1 MQLKAIC
8 NSGTRRYWKFAELS
22 TKITLVMRLTS
33 ILLLIA
39 ALQVSAEGSA
49 QTVTYSAKAV
59 SLQKVLNAIKEQTGY
74 VFFYDKA
81 DLKNSQPVSVEL
93 KNVSAQAAMEMVLR
107 QQALSFEIQGNTIFI
122 TKNEKPAP
130 VLPAPPPPVNISGK
144 VTDNTGAPVPGASIV
159 VKGTQK
165 GVISGPDGTY
175 HLSAVPDNAVL
186 VISSIGYISQEVP
199 VAGKTQLN
207 ISLAPDVSALQQF
220 VVVGYGVQK
229 KANLTG
235 AVTSIT
241 SEQLANRPVTNLSN
255 ALQGT
260 MPGVT
265 VTAANTG
272 QPGSDA
278 GQIRIRGIGTLNNAD
293 PVIVIDGVVTNLN
306 NLNNINPDDIATMSV
321 LKDAASAAIYGSRA
335 ANGVILITTKQG
347 KKGAPQVSYSGYV
360 GKQKATGLPDYLPS
374 WQAATLYNQAL
385 GNEGKPARW
394 TDAEI
399 QKFKDGSDPFN
410 YPNTDWLGLF
420 YQGSGLQQNH
430 YVGVSGGSEKTQYA
444 FSLGLFDEN
453 GIVEKTNAKRYTS
466 RLNITSEITER
477 VKVNAN
483 IAFTSSGQNEPSNPY
498 TGDFTQLVRQANRI
512 SPTIPYKYENGHY
525 GYIGDGSPM
534 AWLEGNSLNKY
545 NNYDLVGNVGADWE
559 IVDGL
564 HFKPSLAYVM
574 KIKHNKK
581 FIADQQYYDADGNP
595 TFYQGPN
602 SVTDENIFTNTVT
615 QQALLDY
622 TKSFSKH
629 NFKILGGYSQELTKF
644 SFDDG
649 YRKGFLN
656 NQLTDIN
663 LASTEGQKAT
673 GYSYELA
680 LQSYFGRLN
689 YDYDGKYLFEAN
701 LRYDGSSRFS
711 PANRWGLFPSFSAG
725 WNIDREDFFTPLKKY
740 VSNLKLRGS
749 WGQLGNQY
757 VKGIDDTNYP
767 SYPYYPYIA
776 TINGSQNYTF
786 GGTSPVIASGVAPV
800 NGANSDIKW
809 ESTTETSMGI
819 DAGFLDGKINLTADY
834 FHKTTSDILLAVPIG
849 GVYGLNA
856 PVINAG
862 SVVNKGWEFSVGY
875 NSNKGNFKYNIAA
888 NAAFINNKVTDL
900 HGTGPIIDGY
910 TFKQV
915 GYPINSLYGYEAD
928 GIFQSADE
936 VAKSPYQTTKTAAG
950 DLRYKDKDGNDTI
963 NSADKV
969 YLGNYFPKVTFGL
982 NLGGSWKNFDIS
994 IFLQGAAGVKTY
1006 IDAGKLGSVSS
1017 AAGKPTS
1024 ALLDTW
1030 STTNTSASLPR
1041 IWYGN
1046 TQNDPGGTPSSF
1058 WVKDGSYL
1066 RLKNLQIGYTLPENV
1081 VKRIGLKRVRFY
1093 YSGQN
1098 LLTFDHLYKWID
1110 PEASISSSI
1119 YYYPQVKVNTFGVN
1133 VSF

>member
-8 NSGTRRYWKFAELS
+8 NSGTRRYWKFAGLS
-22 TKITLVMRLTS
+22 TKTLLVMKLTS
-33 ILLLIA
+33 FMLLIA
-39 ALQVSAEGSA
+39 ALQVSAAGSA
-49 QTVTYSAKAV
+49 QTVTYSAREV
-59 SLQKVLNAIKEQTGY
+59 SLQKVLNVIKAQTGY
-74 VFFYDKA
+74 VFFYDKE
-81 DLKNSQPVSVEL
+81 DLKNSTPVSVNI
-93 KNVSAQAAMEMVLR
+93 KNASPQAAMEAVL
-107 QQALSFEIQGNTIFI
+107 QKQPLSFEIQGNTIFI
-122 TKNEKPAP
+122 TKNEKPAAA
-130 VLPAPPPPVNISGK
+130 PAATPPPPAVTGK
-144 VTDNTGAPVPGASIV
+144 VTDDSGAGIPGVSV
-159 VKGTQK
+159 VIKGTQK
-165 GVISGPDGTY
+165 GAISGPDGTFQ
-175 HLSAVPDNAVL
+175 LANVPDNAVL
-186 VISSIGYISQEVP
+186 VVTSIGYITKEIP
-199 VAGKTQLN
+199 VAGKTVIN
-207 ISLAPDVSALQQF
+207 ISLAPDVSALKQF
-220 VVVGYGVQK
+220 VVVGYGTQK

-235 AVTSIT
+235 SVTSIGT
-241 SEQLANRPVTNLSN
+241 EQLTNRPVTSLGN

-260 MPGVT
+260 MPGIT

-272 QPGSDA
+272 QPGNDA
-278 GQIRIRGIGTLNNAD
+278 AKINIRGIGTLNNAD
-293 PVIVIDGVVTNLN
+293 PVIVIDGVVTNLSS
-306 NLNNINPDDIATMSV
+306 LNNINPDDIATLSV

-347 KKGAPQVSYSGYV
+347 RKGPPQVVYNGYV
-360 GKQKATGLPDYLPS
+360 GKQKATGLPDFLPS

-385 GNEGKPARW
+385 SNENKAARW
-394 TDAEI
+394 TDADI

-410 YPNTDWLGLF
+410 YPNTDWLDLF

-430 YVGVSGGSEKTQYA
+430 YVGVSGGSENTQYA

-453 GIVEKTNAKRYTS
+453 GLVDKTNAKRYTS
-466 RLNITSEITER
+466 RLNITSQINDK
-477 VKVNAN
+477 VKVIGNL
-483 IAFTSSGQNEPSNPY
+483 AFTSSGRKEPSNPY
-498 TGDFTQLVRQANRI
+498 TGDFQQLVRQINRI

-525 GYIGDGSPM
+525 GYISDGSPM

-559 IVDGL
+559 IVKGL

-574 KIKHNKK
+574 KISHNKK
-581 FIADQQYYDADGNP
+581 FIADQQYYDAAGNK
-595 TFYQGPN
+595 TFYQGP
-602 SVTDENIFTNTVT
+602 SYVTDENSFANTVT

-663 LASTEGQKAT
+663 LGSTDGQKAT

-725 WNIDREDFFTPLKKY
+725 WNLDREGFFEPLKKY
-740 VSNLKLRGS
+740 VSNLKIRGS
-749 WGQLGNQY
+749 WGQLGNQNI
-757 VKGIDDTNYP
+757 KGFDDTNYP
-767 SYPYYPYIA
+767 TYPYYPYIA

-786 GGTSPVIASGVAPV
+786 GGTAAAIAAGVSPV
-800 NGANSDIKW
+800 NGANENIKW
-809 ESTTETSMGI
+809 ESTTASGVGM
-819 DAGFLDGKINLTADY
+819 DAGFLDGKLNLTVDY
-834 FHKTTSDILLAVPIG
+834 FHKLTSDILLSVPVG
-849 GVYGLNA
+849 AVYGLLA
-856 PVINAG
+856 PVQNAG
-862 SVVNKGWEFSVGY
+862 SVINKGWEFSLSY
-875 NSNKGNFKYNIAA
+875 AGNAGEFKYNIAG
-888 NAAFINNKVTDL
+888 NAAFIKNEVTDL

-936 VAKSPYQTTKTAAG
+936 VAKSPYQTNRTAPG
-950 DLRYKDKDGNDTI
+950 DLKYKDKDGNDTI

-982 NLGGSWKNFDIS
+982 NLGGSWKNFDLN

-1017 AAGKPTS
+1017 SAGKPTS

-1030 STTNTSASLPR
+1030 TPENTSAALPR
-1041 IWYGN
+1041 IWSGY

-1066 RLKNLQIGYTLPENV
+1066 RLKNLQVGYTLPENV
-1081 VKRIGLKRVRFY
+1081 VKRIGLSKVRFY

-1098 LLTFDHLYKWID
+1098 ILTFDGLYKWID
-1110 PEASISSSI
+1110 PEASITSSI
-1119 YYYPQVKVNTFGVN
+1119 YYYPQVKVHTFGVN

>member
-122 TKNEKPAP
+122 TKTEKPAP
-130 VLPAPPPPVNISGK
+130 VLPAPPPPVNISGR

-159 VKGTQK
+159 IKGTQK
-165 GVISGPDGTY
+165 GIISGPDGTY
-175 HLSAVPDNAVL
+175 HLSGVPENAVL
-186 VISSIGYISQEVP
+186 VVSSIGYVSQELP

-220 VVVGYGVQK
+220 VVVGYGTQK

-241 SEQLANRPVTNLSN
+241 GEQLTNRPVTSLGN

-260 MPGVT
+260 MPGIT
-265 VTAANTG
+265 VTAANSA
-272 QPGSDA
+272 QPGADA
-278 GQIRIRGIGTLNNAD
+278 AKIRIRGVGTLNTAD
-293 PVIVIDGVVTNLN
+293 PVIVIDGVVNN
-306 NLNNINPDDIATMSV
+306 VSNLNNINPDDIATLSV
-321 LKDAASAAIYGSRA
+321 LKDAASSAIYGSRA

-347 KKGAPQVSYSGYV
+347 RKGPPQVTYNGYV
-360 GKQKATGLPDYLPS
+360 GKQKATGLPDFLPS

-385 GNEGKPARW
+385 SNEGKAARW

-410 YPNTDWLGLF
+410 YPNTDWLGMF
-420 YQGSGLQQNH
+420 YKGSGLQQNH
-430 YVGVSGGSEKTQYA
+430 YVGVTGGGDRTQYA
-444 FSLGLFDEN
+444 FSVGLFDEN
-453 GIVEKTNAKRYTS
+453 GLVKKTNAKRYTS
-466 RLNITSEITER
+466 RLNITSEITDR
-477 VKVNAN
+477 VKAIGN
-483 IAFTSSGQNEPSNPY
+483 IAFTSSNSQEPSNPY
-498 TGDFTQLVRQANRI
+498 TGDFTQLVRQINRI
-512 SPTIPYKYENGHY
+512 SPVIPYKYENGYY
-525 GYIGDGSPM
+525 GRIADGNPM

-545 NNYDLVGNVGADWE
+545 NNYDLIGNVGIDWE
-559 IVDGL
+559 IVNGL

-581 FIADQQYYDADGNP
+581 FIADQQYYDADGNK
-595 TFYQGPN
+595 TAYQGPN
-602 SVTDENIFTNTVT
+602 SVTDENSFSNTVT

-644 SFDDG
+644 SYDDG

-656 NQLTDIN
+656 NELTDIN
-663 LASTEGQKAT
+663 LGSTDGQKAT

-701 LRYDGSSRFS
+701 LRYDGSSRF
-711 PANRWGLFPSFSAG
+711 AAGNRWGLFPSLSAG
-725 WNIDREDFFTPLKKY
+725 WNLDREDFFTPLKKY
-740 VSNLKLRGS
+740 VSNLKIRGS
-749 WGQLGNQY
+749 WGQLGNQFITGTDD
-757 VKGIDDTNYP
+757 VKNP
-767 SYPYYPYIA
+767 AFPYYPSV
-776 TINGSQNYTF
+776 TNINGSQNYTF
-786 GGTSPVIASGVAPV
+786 GGTAAAIAAGIAPI
-800 NGANSDIKW
+800 NGANEKIKW
-809 ESTTETSMGI
+809 ESTTETSVGV
-819 DAGFLDGKINLTADY
+819 DAGFLDGKINFTVDY
-834 FHKTTSDILLAVPIG
+834 FHKVTSDVLLPVPVG
-849 GVYGLNA
+849 AVYGLNP
-856 PVINAG
+856 PVQNAG
-862 SVVNKGWEFSVGY
+862 SILNKGWEFAVGY
-875 NSNKGNFKYNIAA
+875 NESKGDFKYNVSA
-888 NAAFINNKVTDL
+888 NAAFIKNEVTDL
-900 HGTGPIIDGY
+900 HGTGPTITGY
-910 TFKQV
+910 TFRQV

-936 VAKSPYQTTKTAAG
+936 VAKSPFQTGNTAPG
-950 DLRYKDKDGNDTI
+950 DLKYKDKDGNDTI
-963 NSADKV
+963 NGADKV
-969 YLGNYFPKVTFGL
+969 YLGNFFPKITFGL

-1006 IDAGKLGSVSS
+1006 IDGGKLGSVNSG
-1017 AAGKPTS
+1017 AGKPTS

-1030 STTNTSASLPR
+1030 TPENTSASLPR
-1041 IWYGN
+1041 IWYAN

-1066 RLKNLQIGYTLPENV
+1066 RLKNLQVGYTLPEKI
-1081 VKRIGLKRVRFY
+1081 VKRIGLSRVRFY

-1098 LLTFDHLYKWID
+1098 ILTFDHLYKWID
-1110 PEASISSSI
+1110 PEASVSSSI